1 MLLVT
6 IMAPLQIPAL
16 LAYILVSLL
25 AIITYVVYQLHLS
38 PLKSVPGP
46 LWAKLSPWWRV
57 VKVSTGNWQQ
67 HSIDLHEK
75 YGRIVRIAPNE
86 ISITDPEAINKVYGH
101 TGHSW
106 RKAKWYHTWDPGD
119 KVKGP
124 HPLFNDTNVSRH
136 REHRRMLSRAY
147 SMTYSLGLETY
158 IDPVIT
164 CFMKKMHSLVGSK
177 LDLSIWAQFLAYDVM
192 SELAFGQPWRLME
205 KGYDELRLLESVHV
219 HMACASVSGWTWKQ
233 YRAAFFALPRWI
245 LNNTILK
252 RLKKTIDRHPR
263 GVIEDI
269 VRKNLRLSAN
279 PDRRDLLAHFVSIEK
294 PDGRPLTQLEIFG
307 ESMTVVNAGADTSA
321 ISFRA
326 AVRYIA
332 SSPRVCKRLQQEIDE
347 AAADGRLSDVVQYSE
362 AQNLPYFQAVLK
374 EALRIFPA
382 VGFDLPRRA
391 PKGGTQL
398 AGIWLPE
405 NSVVA
410 VNAWSLHRN
419 RDIYG
424 EDAKEF
430 RPERWLEGDHRLMD
444 ACFGSFGFGNRTCVG
459 KNLALLELNKMLPTL
474 FRDFDVD
481 ICHPD
486 QPWDVITSWFSY
498 QADFFVRMAPRKQNC
513 TTSA

>member
-1 MLLVT
+1 
-6 IMAPLQIPAL
+6 
-16 LAYILVSLL
+16 
-25 AIITYVVYQLHLS
+25 
-38 PLKSVPGP
+38 
-46 LWAKLSPWWRV
+46 
-57 VKVSTGNWQQ
+57 
-67 HSIDLHEK
+67 
-75 YGRIVRIAPNE
+75 
-86 ISITDPEAINKVYGH
+86 
-101 TGHSW
+101 
-106 RKAKWYHTWDPGD
+106 
-119 KVKGP
+119 
-124 HPLFNDTNVSRH
+124 
-136 REHRRMLSRAY
+136 MLSRAY

-164 CFMKKMHSLVGSK
+164 CFMKKMHSFACSK

-245 LNNTILK
+245 LNNTTLK

-263 GVIEDI
+263 GIIEDI
-269 VRKNLRLSAN
+269 VRKNLRLSAY
-279 PDRRDLLAHFVSIEK
+279 PDRRDLLAHFASIEK

-326 AVRYIA
+326 A
-332 SSPRVCKRLQQEIDE
+332 EIDE

-362 AQNLPYFQAVLK
+362 AQHLPYFQAVLK
-374 EALRIFPA
+374 ESLRMFPA

-391 PKGGTQL
+391 PRGGTRL

-405 NSVVA
+405 N
-410 VNAWSLHRN
+410 
-419 RDIYG
+419 
-424 EDAKEF
+424 
-430 RPERWLEGDHRLMD
+430 
-444 ACFGSFGFGNRTCVG
+444 
-459 KNLALLELNKMLPTL
+459 MLPTL
-474 FRDFDVD
+474 FRDFDID

-498 QADFFVRMAPRKQNC
+498 QADFFVRMAPRKHNC